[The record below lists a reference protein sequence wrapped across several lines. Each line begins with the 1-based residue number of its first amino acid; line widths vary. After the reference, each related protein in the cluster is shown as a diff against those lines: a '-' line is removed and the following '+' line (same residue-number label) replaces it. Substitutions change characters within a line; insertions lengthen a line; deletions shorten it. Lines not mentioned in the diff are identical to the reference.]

1 MLTDLDYAVDKRV
14 HGRLEDGLG
23 RFRTKI
29 HSEHLVKV
37 AVEETA
43 IPANREGGAT
53 HQAIDSRRIK
63 SVDELLHVWL
73 EIL

>member
-1 MLTDLDYAVDKRV
+1 MLTDLDYAVDERV

-23 RFRTKI
+23 RFGAKF

-43 IPANREGGAT
+43 IPADREGGAT
-53 HQAIDSRRIK
+53 HQAIDRRR
-63 SVDELLHVWL
+63 VEGVNQLLHVWL
-73 EIL
+73 EIF